1 MKTASIHDIK
11 QELKAAQPAELL
23 ELCLRLAKY
32 KKENK
37 ELLAYLLFDAH
48 NEPAY
53 IASVKEEMDSQFA
66 EITTTNQYLAKKSL
80 RKILKLTNKHIKY
93 TASKQAEVE
102 LLVHYCAKLKNSGI
116 PIQAGSALYNL
127 YTQQLK
133 KVNTALEALHEDL
146 RHDYKK
152 DIAYITDMPEP
163 RSGWVLGKKK
173 IRK

>member
-1 MKTASIHDIK
+1 MKAASIHDIK

-53 IASVKEEMDSQFA
+53 ITSVKEEIDSQFA
-66 EITTTNQYLAKKSL
+66 EVTTNNLYLAKKSL

-102 LLVHYCAKLKNSGI
+102 LLVHYCTKLKNSGI
-116 PIQAGSALYNL
+116 TMQVGSALYNL

-133 KVNTALEALHEDL
+133 KINTALEVLHEDL

-152 DIAYITDMPEP
+152 SIAYITDIPQP
-163 RSGWVLGKKK
+163 RFEWVLGKKRNGK
-173 IRK
+173 